1 MRKLSNPRGLGLNV
15 AHTPWTNF
23 ISKLAMKDCM
33 KSYQKLFKRKM
44 MKKKERKNVGY

>member
-1 MRKLSNPRGLGLNV
+1 MRTLSNHRDLGLNV
-15 AHTPWTNF
+15 AQNNF
-23 ISKLAMKDCM
+23 SSKLAMKDCM